1 MLNALWNN
9 AWLVEMVNHLWQST
23 LVVLMAWMLSL
34 MLKRY
39 QARIRYWVWMAAS
52 LKFLLPLSLLAAMG
66 ERLHSAGILAITRT
80 SLTGAVCRVEHPFRP
95 PLKVQGRSA
104 CGFLK
109 RLPLRRLSIPGLL
122 HLKCSWRCGYAERCS
137 CCLAGSGLGGRFGS

>member
-9 AWLVEMVNHLWQST
+9 ALLVEVMNHLWHST
-23 LVVLMAWMLSL
+23 MVVLIAWMLSL

-52 LKFLLPLSLLAAMG
+52 LKFLLLAAMG

-80 SLTGAVCRVEHPFRP
+80 SLTGAVCRVEHPFSP
-95 PLKVQGRSA
+95 PRSRFRVVQHVASRN
-104 CGFLK
+104 GF
-109 RLPLRRLSIPGLL
+109 P
-122 HLKCSWRCGYAERCS
+122 C
-137 CCLAGSGLGGRFGS
+137 AG